1 MVFGHIHYSAGKQF
15 GSYMPEDCVSM
26 STNNSQYIENRQFQ
40 PPVQFTAVETIINPA
55 AERET
60 LYDGD
65 CDHNYHEPFEMNAA
79 RALPLIPRPLTP
91 RPTTITNVHY
101 GVPGG
106 NGFMGSTM
114 PPEYTPHYQD
124 PEELSSVSLWD
135 SIGKHATGYG
145 VAWGQ
150 LEP

>member
-1 MVFGHIHYSAGKQF
+1 MVFEHTHFSAGKQF
-15 GSYMPEDCVSM
+15 SSIDCVSM
-26 STNNSQYIENRQFQ
+26 NTNNSQYMDNQQFQ
-40 PPVQFTAVETIINPA
+40 PPVQFIAVETIINPA

-60 LYDGD
+60 LYDED

-79 RALPLIPRPLTP
+79 RALPHIPRPLTP

-114 PPEYTPHYQD
+114 PPAYTGPHYQD

-135 SIGKHATGYG
+135 SVRKRATSYG
-145 VAWGQ
+145 VAWVYSR
-150 LEP
+150 